1 MVANY
6 QILLSIHLSDKF
18 IRILNLHMMTDISK
32 DINRII
38 FMNYGIEIL
47 QQNPV
52 HLFYRFKWA
61 ALHIY
66 NGSVAKVH
74 ICRKINHISF
84 LSDLRA
90 EESLIILNSDHGIVI
105 IPAV

>member
-1 MVANY
+1 
-6 QILLSIHLSDKF
+6 
-18 IRILNLHMMTDISK
+18 
-32 DINRII
+32 
-38 FMNYGIEIL
+38 MNYGIEIL

-74 ICRKINHISF
+74 ICRKINHIYHVPFGSLRRKIPYYF
-84 LSDLRA
+84 KFRSWHCHYTRSISDLRRK
-90 EESLIILNSDHGIVI
+90 SLIV
-105 IPAV
+105 PV